1 MKYDIYINDNIGWPI
16 SAGYVRER
24 LGEFKDKPCTIYLH
38 SLGGSVTDAL
48 DIYQQLRDHGQ
59 ATVAVF
65 GMTASAATILACGAK
80 RVLMSD
86 KALLLIHRSSNWAEE
101 WGRMN
106 AEDIT
111 AAIRRLRQSR
121 DTLEKIDAIIAN
133 IYAQRS
139 GGRAEDFA
147 ATMREELWLTA
158 AQAKEMGLVDEIIDE
173 GEAPAEDILRTATL
187 QACALPD
194 IPAAGAA
201 GSGLSDDAG
210 TVGANVPDGGSE
222 AGDTAAPPA
231 ESALRAAVR
240 RIINALRREDADAEE
255 TDHQHTNNN
264 MSKEQNNPSLGA
276 LCALLA
282 VATMAAGEDGSV
294 SLTAEQAA
302 AVDKALAR
310 IDALEQEVNDLKA
323 ERDELRRQVTD
334 LNDADGDDTDHVEG
348 DAKDDADTP
357 DDKAGSR
364 VRDNYNRLKGII

>member
-16 SAGYVRER
+16 SAGYVRDR
-24 LGEFKDKPCTIYLH
+24 LAKFKDKPVTVYLH
-38 SLGGSVTDAL
+38 SLGGSVSDAL

-59 ATVAVF
+59 VTVAVF

-80 RVLMSD
+80 RILMSD
-86 KALLLIHRSSNWAEE
+86 KALLLIHRSSNWASE

-121 DTLEKIDAIIAN
+121 DMLEKIDAIIAN

-147 ATMREELWLTA
+147 ATMQEELWLTA
-158 AQAKEMGLVDEIIDE
+158 AKEMGLVDEIIDE
-173 GEAPAEDILRTATL
+173 GEAPDDRTLQTATL

-194 IPAAGAA
+194 IPAAGTA

-210 TVGANVPDGGSE
+210 TAGANVPDGDSE
-222 AGDTAAPPA
+222 AGDTAAPKPA
-231 ESALRAAVR
+231 ENALRTAVR
-240 RIINALRREDADAEE
+240 RIISSLRREEAAAED
-255 TDHQHTNNN
+255 TDHQHTNND
-264 MSKEQNNPSLGA
+264 MSKNNQSLGA

-294 SLTAEQAA
+294 SLTKEQAA
-302 AVDKALAR
+302 AVDKALGR
-310 IDALEQEVNDLKA
+310 IDALEQEVKDLKA

-334 LNDADGDDTDHVEG
+334 LKAADGDETGHVEG
-348 DAKDDADTP
+348 DDTP
-357 DDKAGSR
+357 DDGDDDKAGSR
-364 VRDNYNRLKGII
+364 VRDNYDKLKGIL